1 MTLKQACIVLRRY
14 EDWRL
19 GVDGRAMKD
28 AFPEDRANPRLISQ
42 AISLILSAHDCARP
56 IANCRDCRRFD
67 ITGCKV
73 EVKGECKS
81 FTPIE
86 GRDEP

>member
-1 MTLKQACIVLRRY
+1 MTLKEAVTILRRY

-28 AFPEDRANPRLISQ
+28 AFPEDRTNPRLISQ
-42 AISLILSAHDCARP
+42 AIGLILAAHDCARP

-67 ITGCKV
+67 IAGCKV
-73 EVKGECKS
+73 EVKGECKM
-81 FTPIE
+81 FDPIE
-86 GRDEP
+86 EREEP